1 MTRRSGA
8 LIEGE
13 HVSHA
18 GNKRL
23 KKAMF
28 LPAFALLRSAPSPG
42 PITGTN
48 ATRASA
54 APSRHRP
61 DSPPR
66 PQPARHD
73 PKRRP
78 LRFTPPI
85 DCPPPFDTQ
94 HRSLR
99 SSTDMSG
106 KSSCRPR
113 RAQPR
118 ANSRTTNKVTE
129 QQILHR
135 PGRLAWCA

>member
-61 DSPPR
+61 EHPTPSTLSVMSQV
-66 PQPARHD
+66 PQQGRALGGH
-73 PKRRP
+73 
-78 LRFTPPI
+78 
-85 DCPPPFDTQ
+85 
-94 HRSLR
+94 HRADVGR
-99 SSTDMSG
+99 S
-106 KSSCRPR
+106 
-113 RAQPR
+113 
-118 ANSRTTNKVTE
+118 
-129 QQILHR
+129 
-135 PGRLAWCA
+135 